1 MKMKKIF
8 IWSAIIVSILGTL
21 LHFAYDWSGQNTLV
35 GLFTPVNESTWE
47 HMKLIFF
54 PTLIVNIFIWRK
66 LHDKLPYLDSSLP
79 AWLLIGTWLI
89 PTLFY
94 TYRGILGY
102 GISAIDI
109 GIFFI
114 SVFVTFLLAY
124 RQAYCG
130 FFKTWKMLLIIII
143 LLMIIGFFWFTY
155 DPPMLGIFKDPEK
168 VSFLHFFR
176 YL

>member
-89 PTLFY
+89 PALFPLFIKTLLEMCDTFQS
-94 TYRGILGY
+94 
-102 GISAIDI
+102 IS
-109 GIFFI
+109 
-114 SVFVTFLLAY
+114 
-124 RQAYCG
+124 QA
-130 FFKTWKMLLIIII
+130 TR
-143 LLMIIGFFWFTY
+143 
-155 DPPMLGIFKDPEK
+155 
-168 VSFLHFFR
+168 LHWPDWSR
-176 YL
+176 AM